1 MPLKLSITIEKIEN
15 ISDTNIEFI
24 NKFLGY
30 IRSNG
35 SSKYHQYITI

>member
-1 MPLKLSITIEKIEN
+1 MKDLKF
-15 ISDTNIEFI
+15 SDINIEFI

-35 SSKYHQYITI
+35 SSEYHQYITI